1 MGGTLPRTRNH
12 QLPQVETSLRALEP
26 AWLGLQTRLIGSG
39 EQSRD
44 REATVVRAHHGS
56 ANDGHVLKP
65 ARYH

>member
-12 QLPQVETSLRALEP
+12 QLPQVETRLRALEP
-26 AWLGLQTRLIGSG
+26 AWLGLQTRLTGSG

-44 REATVVRAHHGS
+44 REATGVLAYHGN

>member
-1 MGGTLPRTRNH
+1 M
-12 QLPQVETSLRALEP
+12 ETSLRALKP
-26 AWLGLQTRLIGSG
+26 VWLGLQTRLVGSG

-44 REATVVRAHHGS
+44 REATGVRAYHGS